1 MTLQERYDARAKLVA
16 DARAILAKADEE
28 KRSATAEEVA
38 RFDQIMAD
46 ADAAKAEI
54 EREERVA
61 KIESE
66 LRESRSPHFRQS
78 VSGAPA
84 EFSAPTDSKDAEAQ
98 YGQAFRQFVRGGME
112 CVAPEQ
118 RSLFRR
124 GMSESEQ
131 RAFAAG
137 TSNVGG
143 YAVPQDFAARI
154 EVAMKYY
161 GGMVDVAEI
170 IHTSEGRDMP
180 WPTFNFTSVSA
191 TIVGEGAGATSD
203 SSTPFGNVTMKAY
216 TYRSPMLPVS
226 VEFLQDQ
233 AFDESFIIDAL
244 GQSLGRGLNAH
255 CTTGDGSGKPRGI
268 TIDATLGKTG
278 TTGQTATVIYDDL
291 VDIVHAVDRA
301 YRNGGKC
308 AYMMRDTTLA
318 AVRKLKDSQN
328 RPLWQPAIMAGQP
341 DTLLGYPVVVNNDV
355 AAMAA
360 SAKSI
365 LFGDFSRYKIRMAG
379 QPTLLRLVERYAD
392 NLQVGFMVFQRADGK
407 LLDAGTHPVV
417 YYANAA
423 S

>member
-98 YGQAFRQFVRGGME
+98 YGQAFRSFLRYGME
-112 CVAPEQ
+112 GVEPEK

-143 YAVPQDFAARI
+143 YAVPQDFANRL

-161 GGMVDVAEI
+161 SGMADVAEI

-180 WPTFNFTSVSA
+180 WPTFNYTSVSA
-191 TIVGEGAGATSD
+191 TIIGENTQANTD
-203 SSTPFGNVTMKAY
+203 NSTPFGSVTMKAY
-216 TYRSPMLPVS
+216 TYRSPMLQLS

-233 AFDESFIIDAL
+233 AFDEGYVINAL

-291 VDIVHAVDRA
+291 VDIVHAVDPA
-301 YRNGGKC
+301 YRAGKC
-308 AYMMRDTTLA
+308 AYMMKDTTLA
-318 AVRKLKDSQN
+318 AIRKLKDSQN

-341 DTLLGYPVVVNNDV
+341 DTLLGYPVIVNNDMP
-355 AAMAA
+355 AMAA

-379 QPTLLRLVERYAD
+379 QPTLVRLVERFAD
-392 NLQVGFMVFQRADGK
+392 YLQVGFMIFQRADGK